1 MLGFAKRLKS
11 LLPAEKPGA
20 VNERGIVAT
29 GFLALGPKPLA
40 QQDRVKA
47 IYDVVDEQMA
57 QEIGGALGNAC
68 AERPVYC

>member
-1 MLGFAKRLKS
+1 VVKAFNDDVPYDRFVMEQLAGD

-40 QQDRVKA
+40 QQDRMNM
-47 IYDVVDEQMA
+47 IYDVVDEQ
-57 QEIGGALGNAC
+57 IDTT
-68 AERPVYC
+68 